1 MSKVGRNEACPCGSG
16 RKYKKCCLGREAE
29 REAFAKTLD
38 AGALPLLR
46 EVAHYAERVAVA
58 PLPAVA
64 QREFPFWRGAFTS
77 ERAARVVDFLIF
89 DFKLEHYGTTAL
101 RQFSIEHASARSA
114 GALAPETEEERTL
127 LAAWEDARTRLYRV
141 DGWSAGLIQCTE
153 ALTDEPRRIE
163 VWPLGE
169 PAEPIPDRAAVAIR
183 ALPAAGKHV
192 CIGRPLGFG
201 DRPADEVERAVK
213 ARHLDY
219 VRRKRIVSLDEFYRL
234 EPKALDEE
242 AAQASRASGIV
253 LPGA

>member
-16 RKYKKCCLGREAE
+16 RKYKKCCLGREVE
-29 REAFAKTLD
+29 REAFAKALD
-38 AGALPLLR
+38 ARALPLLR

-64 QREFPFWRGAFTS
+64 QREFPFWRGAFTP

-101 RQFSIEHASARSA
+101 RQFSIEH
-114 GALAPETEEERTL
+114 GPKLEEEERTL
-127 LAAWEDARTRLYRV
+127 LAAWEDARMRLYRV
-141 DGWSAGLIQCTE
+141 DGWSAGLIHCTE
-153 ALTDEPRRIE
+153 ALTDEPRSIE

-201 DRPADEVERAVK
+201 DRSADEVERAVK